1 MSNITTQTLLDARV
15 HFGHMS
21 KKWNPKMSKF
31 ILMKKTDL
39 HIIDLNKTINC
50 LSAACTYL
58 KDLALAGK
66 KIMFVGTKQQA
77 KTIISTEAAKINMP
91 YVTERWLGGTLTNFL
106 ALRKLIKKWQSF
118 EKLISS
124 PTYKNLTKKE
134 QLTMLREKNKLSV
147 LLGGLGD
154 VSRLPSALFVVDV
167 KKEHIAVRE
176 AITLGIPVIAML
188 DTNSDPDLVD
198 LPIPSNDDSVSSID
212 LIIRTVVKSI
222 DEGLQERLIIKQKE
236 LTIKEKEIA
245 TKVAA
250 AKLNA
255 DSNTNLVTKEQK
267 HSGDKITRVMTGAKT
282 RPYSSSAIEK
292 PKVGEARP
300 KSSSNTIKQTIENKD
315 NLIAS
320 VAKKTVT
327 ENKHTLK
334 KTTENEIISQN
345 VKQDSNKASHINLMV
360 SKSKAI
366 TAKPQIRKT
375 TPPKVAD
382 NSEATETKE
391 AKKEK

>member
-1 MSNITTQTLLDARV
+1 MSNITTQNLLDARV

-31 ILMKKTDL
+31 ILMKKNDL
-39 HIIDLNKTINC
+39 HIIDLNKTMSC

-77 KTIISTEAAKINMP
+77 KTIISTEAAKISMP

-134 QLTMLREKNKLSV
+134 QLTMVREKNKLSV

-176 AITLGIPVIAML
+176 AISLGIPVIAML
-188 DTNSDPDLVD
+188 DTNADPDLVD

-212 LIIRTVVKSI
+212 LIIRTVTKSI
-222 DEGLQERLIIKQKE
+222 EEGLQERLIVKQKE
-236 LTIKEKEIA
+236 LVAKE
-245 TKVAA
+245 AA
-250 AKLNA
+250 AKLIPVKPSESIVDGVPVA
-255 DSNTNLVTKEQK
+255 VQPQK
-267 HSGDKITRVMTGAKT
+267 HSSSNRNNITRVVTGSKT
-282 RPYSSSAIEK
+282 RPSNSNSNSDALPKPTSDSTK
-292 PKVGEARP
+292 PKVGFNA
-300 KSSSNTIKQTIENKD
+300 NKQTEAKFKPESDVANK
-315 NLIAS
+315 NITEPK
-320 VAKKTVT
+320 AK
-327 ENKHTLK
+327 E
-334 KTTENEIISQN
+334 E
-345 VKQDSNKASHINLMV
+345 VKKASIPEMKPVAAKTEVNAT
-360 SKSKAI
+360 KSIDKNKTI
-366 TAKPQIRKT
+366 SAKTIS
-375 TPPKVAD
+375 PKVEEVE
-382 NSEATETKE
+382 SKE
-391 AKKEK
+391 EK